1 MISKLAKIF
10 FNLIY
15 RIIILFIFFI
25 CIMNTVA
32 ILPMSNASG
41 EKSYRAIS
49 EDKQSVGKTADQ
61 GLDALTIH

>member
-1 MISKLAKIF
+1 
-10 FNLIY
+10 
-15 RIIILFIFFI
+15 
-25 CIMNTVA
+25 MNTVA